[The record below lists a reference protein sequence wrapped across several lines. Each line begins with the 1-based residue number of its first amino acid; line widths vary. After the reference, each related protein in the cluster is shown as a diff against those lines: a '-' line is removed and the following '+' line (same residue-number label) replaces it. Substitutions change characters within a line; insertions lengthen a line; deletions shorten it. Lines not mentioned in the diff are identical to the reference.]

1 MKRAL
6 FILLSA
12 LLLCLLAVSAPAENS
27 NFVSSGGW
35 FAYKDG
41 YMYFFC
47 ETTGD
52 GFKIGDLG
60 STTKEAVEDIL
71 FLN

>member
-1 MKRAL
+1 
-6 FILLSA
+6 
-12 LLLCLLAVSAPAENS
+12 
-27 NFVSSGGW
+27 
-35 FAYKDG
+35 
-41 YMYFFC
+41 MYFFC

-60 STTKEAVEDIL
+60 STTKEAVEDII

>member
-1 MKRAL
+1 MADQSL
-6 FILLSA
+6 
-12 LLLCLLAVSAPAENS
+12 VT
-27 NFVSSGGW
+27 
-35 FAYKDG
+35 KDG
-41 YMYFFC
+41 YLYFFC

-60 STTKEAVEDIL
+60 STTKEAVQDII